1 MARTTIRQALLEVS
15 RHWLQQ
21 AADGDM
27 AIETAD
33 LYIQIS
39 ERFDLFADAHGVH
52 RMDDVTGQ
60 LTDRFIGAPG
70 RDRLDNI
77 ALVPKDST
85 RRQRRSA
92 LASLFAHARALGMT
106 QAAPLLDS
114 PPIPRPPRSTGAE
127 LTDAEIETL
136 QFHSERGMPA
146 TRHAALL
153 ALLLSGL
160 TSAETAQAAIR
171 DLDLAHTIVTTEGST
186 YTRPRTCQLS
196 PWAVHVL
203 RLRSGYLVEHRPGQH
218 RLVTSD
224 TSTRYTAQASV
235 GAGFNEIARRS
246 GLATTARKVEPRDIT
261 RYVAR
266 QVLLTTGQVSEVA
279 RRLGLSSLDSAAALA
294 GLAWST
300 GEVPR

>member
-1 MARTTIRQALLEVS
+1 MARTTIRQALLQVS
-15 RHWLQQ
+15 RRWLQQ
-21 AADGDM
+21 AADGTM
-27 AIETAD
+27 AIETVD

-39 ERFDLFADAHGVH
+39 ERFDRFADAHHIH
-52 RMDDVTGQ
+52 RMDDVTAQ
-60 LTDRFIGAPG
+60 LTELFIGAPG
-70 RDRLDNI
+70 RDRRDNI
-77 ALVPKDST
+77 TLVPKNST

-106 QAAPLLDS
+106 QAVPLLDS
-114 PPIPRPPRSTGAE
+114 PPIPRPPRAAGAE

-160 TSAETAQAAIR
+160 NSAETSQATPG
-171 DLDLAHTIVTTEGST
+171 DLDLAQATVTTQGA
-186 YTRPRTCQLS
+186 TRTTPRTCPLS
-196 PWAVHVL
+196 PWALHALGL
-203 RLRSGYLVEHRPGQH
+203 RADYLARHRPTQH

-224 TSTRYTAQASV
+224 SSTRYAAQASV

-246 GLATTARKVEPRDIT
+246 GLATAARKVEPRDVT

-266 QVLLTTGQVSEVA
+266 QVLLETGQISEVA
-279 RRLGLSSLDSAAALA
+279 RRLGLSSLDNAAELA
-294 GLAWST
+294 GLAWKTSK
-300 GEVPR
+300 GAR

>member
-1 MARTTIRQALLEVS
+1 MPRTTIRQALLRVS
-15 RHWLQQ
+15 RQWLQQ
-21 AADGDM
+21 AADGEM
-27 AIETAD
+27 AIETVD

-39 ERFDLFADAHGVH
+39 ERFARFADAHGIH

-60 LTDRFIGAPG
+60 VSELFIGAPG
-70 RDRLDNI
+70 RDRRDNI
-77 ALVPKDST
+77 TLIPANST

-106 QAAPLLDS
+106 QAVPLLDS

-127 LTDAEIETL
+127 LTAAEIETL
-136 QFHSERGMPA
+136 QFHSECGMPT

-160 TSAETAQAAIR
+160 GSAETSQATPG
-171 DLDLAHTIVTTEGST
+171 DLDLARACVTTKGT
-186 YTRPRTCQLS
+186 TRTAPRTCPLS
-196 PWAVHVL
+196 PWDVRVL
-203 RLRSGYLVEHRPGQH
+203 HLRSTYLAEHRPRQL

-224 TSTRYTAQASV
+224 TSTPYTAQASV

-246 GLATTARKVEPRDIT
+246 GLATTRRKVEPRDIT

-266 QVLLTTGQVSEVA
+266 QVLLQTGQISEVA
-279 RRLGLSSLDSAAALA
+279 RRLGLSSLDNAAELA
-294 GLAWST
+294 GLAWKTSD
-300 GEVPR
+300 GRR